1 MNTKLY
7 FASVIAA
14 KLTLIGFVWSHT
26 QSISLCV
33 ILASLS
39 VMQLVHFEA
48 IMNIK
53 KGMPSKSELDELHK
67 AAADLK
73 ELKKQMSWD

>member
-14 KLTLIGFVWSHT
+14 KVALIGLVWSHT
-26 QSISLCV
+26 QSMSLCV
-33 ILASLS
+33 ILLSLS

-48 IMNIK
+48 ILNIK
-53 KGMPSKSELDELHK
+53 KSMPSEEELDELHK